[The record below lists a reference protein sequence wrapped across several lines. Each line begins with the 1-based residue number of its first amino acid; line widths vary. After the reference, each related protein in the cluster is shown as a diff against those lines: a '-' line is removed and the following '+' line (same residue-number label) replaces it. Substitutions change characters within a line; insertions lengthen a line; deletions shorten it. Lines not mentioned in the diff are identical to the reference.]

1 MTKLKEN
8 ISQTLI
14 EMWKKDYLDRD
25 FLNGDDF
32 SNLLGDIL
40 ELQTISKK
48 KVLDVYISKSFVTY
62 TRHSGVVAKK

>member
-8 ISQTLI
+8 NSQTLI

-32 SNLLGDIL
+32 SNLWGDIL
-40 ELQTISKK
+40 EL
-48 KVLDVYISKSFVTY
+48 
-62 TRHSGVVAKK
+62 